1 MGLPWRG
8 PEPCPSLLRPR
19 VGPVRA
25 LPPSSCP
32 SHRGHAQVGP
42 ETSHFT
48 PLHVPFPIATQTLAT
63 SDCRT
68 PSHNL
73 QSLSAGLV
81 ACRTPGQEEKER
93 TIPFGDALMMPPETL
108 GLIFPGPGPLPLL
121 LVRGSLLGSSPMG
134 TSCGGRGEEGE
145 EEEGS
150 KTKSERDVVT
160 RPCCAPRYILPFA
173 NQTDSYF
180 LWLNF
185 GFPSAH
191 WIHLSVI

>member
-19 VGPVRA
+19 GGPVRA

-134 TSCGGRGEEGE
+134 TSCGGRGGRRRKARRPSLR
-145 EEEGS
+145 GMLS
-150 KTKSERDVVT
+150 PGPAVRLGTSCHSRT
-160 RPCCAPRYILPFA
+160 RPTLI
-173 NQTDSYF
+173 S
-180 LWLNF
+180 F
-185 GFPSAH
+185 G
-191 WIHLSVI
+191 

>member
-1 MGLPWRG
+1 MGLSLAAPYCAPGEVRSG
-8 PEPCPSLLRPR
+8 PCHPPAAPVTEAMPRWVPRPHT
-19 VGPVRA
+19 
-25 LPPSSCP
+25 LPPSMY
-32 SHRGHAQVGP
+32 
-42 ETSHFT
+42 
-48 PLHVPFPIATQTLAT
+48 PFPLPRKPRQHQT
-63 SDCRT
+63 
-68 PSHNL
+68 
-73 QSLSAGLV
+73 AGPQAIIYSPFQQGSF

-134 TSCGGRGEEGE
+134 TSCGGSGGGGE